1 MAWLFLMIAGSFEIL
16 GVVLLNELSRTKNKI
31 YVIFLGL
38 AFILSFSTLK
48 FAMVSI
54 PMGTAYAICT
64 GIGTAGGTLIGM
76 IFYGESTRISRILC
90 ILLIIISVV
99 GLRLISY

>member
-38 AFILSFSTLK
+38 AFILSFSL
-48 FAMVSI
+48 S
-54 PMGTAYAICT
+54 
-64 GIGTAGGTLIGM
+64 LIH
-76 IFYGESTRISRILC
+76 I
-90 ILLIIISVV
+90 
-99 GLRLISY
+99 

>member
-54 PMGTAYAICT
+54 PMGTAYAIC
-64 GIGTAGGTLIGM
+64 
-76 IFYGESTRISRILC
+76 C
-90 ILLIIISVV
+90 LLYTSPSP
-99 GLRLISY
+99 RD

>member
-31 YVIFLGL
+31 YVILGL

-54 PMGTAYAICT
+54 PMGTAYAIWT
-64 GIGTAGGTLIGM
+64 GIGTAGGTLI
-76 IFYGESTRISRILC
+76 E
-90 ILLIIISVV
+90 
-99 GLRLISY
+99 

>member
-48 FAMVSI
+48 F
-54 PMGTAYAICT
+54 GY
-64 GIGTAGGTLIGM
+64 
-76 IFYGESTRISRILC
+76 C
-90 ILLIIISVV
+90 IRYMDRNWYSWWYIDWNDFLWRV
-99 GLRLISY
+99 YTYK